1 MNYDHEVIS
10 VFGYIWGCTTANFQ
24 ASELCERQKH
34 IEMHR
39 WIACWFVIYK
49 YFIKL
54 KRAIL
59 LSAIHTA
66 QHTTIYIP
74 STHKHTN
81 MYGAD
86 LPRHTELW
94 LRNSNGLYISCE
106 LLFFVC
112 FVLLG
117 FESDFSSCPLSCLLR
132 SSVSSFSFIPVTFAN
147 GLFIWNRT
155 EVEYI
160 KIFIYLLSFGC
171 CCWALLLF
179 VGYFDISPLSPFAI
193 SFLLLLFNVCHL
205 HFPTFFHYSSH
216 HIL

>member
-1 MNYDHEVIS
+1 MDDTIEMNYDHEVIS

-81 MYGAD
+81 IYVWRRFARAHWIMTPKFEWSLYQLWFLLLFLFLFGVWIGFLFLSSLSLYIIPFPSACLP
-86 LPRHTELW
+86 LPR
-94 LRNSNGLYISCE
+94 
-106 LLFFVC
+106 
-112 FVLLG
+112 
-117 FESDFSSCPLSCLLR
+117 SSI
-132 SSVSSFSFIPVTFAN
+132 SSFSFIPVTFAN

-155 EVEYI
+155 EMEYI

-171 CCWALLLF
+171 CYWALLML
-179 VGYFDISPLSPFAI
+179 
-193 SFLLLLFNVCHL
+193 
-205 HFPTFFHYSSH
+205 
-216 HIL
+216 